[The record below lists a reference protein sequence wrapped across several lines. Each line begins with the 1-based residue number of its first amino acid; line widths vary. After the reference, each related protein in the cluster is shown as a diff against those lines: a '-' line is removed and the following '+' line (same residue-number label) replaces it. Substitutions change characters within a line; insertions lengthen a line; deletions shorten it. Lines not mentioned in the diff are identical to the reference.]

1 MTIDNPALGQS
12 VPKQPEPDGLYLMDG
27 IAGRVGQPPQSGGII
42 DTDTPQGT
50 TPPEWG
56 ILWI

>member
-27 IAGRVGQPPQSGGII
+27 IAGCWHSPV
-42 DTDTPQGT
+42 
-50 TPPEWG
+50 